1 MSEQPQPTLPDS
13 EIQTE
18 PTLFEKI
25 IAGTERISKD
35 ATQYVAGLTEGETPR
50 EGTTVT
56 EHDLRMRKAGKEL
69 AGEFNR
75 AAVQGV
81 VYVAGCADAVSKSLH
96 AQYTEP
102 VVSEEKADE
111 GLTFQ
116 KIMEVTIKSLAETA
130 DALSFT
136 MKETEK
142 NLTKCKNPK
151 CTCDKCACA
160 EGSCQCGTGT
170 ETKLPACKNANCT
183 CATCEC
189 AEGSCQCGTGTE
201 TKLPACK
208 NANCTCATC
217 ECAEGSCQCGTATEA
232 KLPACN
238 NPNCTCA
245 TCECAEGS
253 CQCGTA
259 KSADAESENTTKGT
273 DCGCEK

>member
-1 MSEQPQPTLPDS
+1 MSEQPQSTLPDT

-18 PTLFEKI
+18 PTLYEKI
-25 IAGTERISKD
+25 IAGTERISRD
-35 ATQYVAGLTEGETPR
+35 ATQYVAGLTEGDTPP
-50 EGTTVT
+50 EGTTMT

-69 AGEFNR
+69 AGEFNK

-96 AQYTEP
+96 AQEP
-102 VVSEEKADE
+102 VVSEEEADE

-116 KIMEVTIKSLAETA
+116 KIMGVTIKSLAETA

-136 MKETEK
+136 MRETEK
-142 NLTKCKNPK
+142 NLTKCKNPN

-170 ETKLPACKNANCT
+170 ETKLPACK
-183 CATCEC
+183 
-189 AEGSCQCGTGTE
+189 
-201 TKLPACK
+201 
-208 NANCTCATC
+208 
-217 ECAEGSCQCGTATEA
+217 
-232 KLPACN
+232 

>member
-1 MSEQPQPTLPDS
+1 MSEQPQPTPSATES
-13 EIQTE
+13 EVQTE
-18 PTLFEKI
+18 PTLFEKV
-25 IAGTERISKD
+25 IAGTERIAKD
-35 ATQYVAGLTEGETPR
+35 ATQYVAGLTEGDTPP

-69 AGEFNR
+69 AGEFNK

-102 VVSEEKADE
+102 AASEEKVDE
-111 GLTFQ
+111 GLTFH

-136 MKETEK
+136 MRETEK
-142 NLTKCKNPK
+142 NLTKCKNPN
-151 CTCDKCACA
+151 CTCAKCACA
-160 EGSCQCGTGT
+160 EGSCKCGTETKLPACKNANCTCATCECTEGSCTCGT

-189 AEGSCQCGTGTE
+189 AEGT
-201 TKLPACK
+201 
-208 NANCTCATC
+208 
-217 ECAEGSCQCGTATEA
+217 
-232 KLPACN
+232 
-238 NPNCTCA
+238 
-245 TCECAEGS
+245 

-259 KSADAESENTTKGT
+259 KSVDAEAESEDTVKGT

>member
-1 MSEQPQPTLPDS
+1 MSEQPQPTPSATES
-13 EIQTE
+13 EVQTE
-18 PTLFEKI
+18 PTLFEKV
-25 IAGTERISKD
+25 IAGTERIAKD
-35 ATQYVAGLTEGETPR
+35 ATQYVAGLTEGDTPP

-69 AGEFNR
+69 AGEFNK

-102 VVSEEKADE
+102 AASEEKVDE
-111 GLTFQ
+111 GLTFN

-136 MKETEK
+136 MRETEK
-142 NLTKCKNPK
+142 NLTKCKNPN
-151 CTCDKCACA
+151 CTCAKCACA
-160 EGSCQCGTGT
+160 EGSCQCGT
-170 ETKLPACKNANCT
+170 ETKLSACKNANCT

-189 AEGSCQCGTGTE
+189 AEGT
-201 TKLPACK
+201 
-208 NANCTCATC
+208 
-217 ECAEGSCQCGTATEA
+217 
-232 KLPACN
+232 
-238 NPNCTCA
+238 
-245 TCECAEGS
+245 

-259 KSADAESENTTKGT
+259 KSVDAEAVSEDTTKGT